1 VELGPARA
9 KAAPVVRASQ
19 VKVEVRVEGSKEAEV
34 VVVGLGNNPV
44 QASR

>member
-19 VKVEVRVEGSKEAEV
+19 VKVEVRVEGSREAE